1 MNNATMDKMRE
12 LRLHGMLRAF
22 RETHE
27 SPTHENLTPDEFLAH
42 LVDAEWDERH
52 NRTLQRLIRNASF
65 RHRCRIEDVVI
76 TAGRNID
83 KNMLHRLAACDWI
96 GKAENL
102 IITGATGVGK
112 SFIACAIGHEACVR
126 KQRVGYVN
134 CMKLFS
140 HLKIAKADG
149 TYARE
154 LKTLAR
160 KDLLILDDFGLKQLD
175 AESRLM
181 MLEFIEDR
189 HGTKSTII
197 SSQVPVSKWFEII
210 GDPTIAD
217 AICDR
222 LVHNAQTINLT
233 GGSMRKSRV
242 KISGQDLP
250 PVMHTVEA

>member
-126 KQRVGYVN
+126 KQRVGY
-134 CMKLFS
+134 
-140 HLKIAKADG
+140 
-149 TYARE
+149 ARE

-242 KISGQDLP
+242 KNSGQDLP